1 MERSKGSKGMRSIKT
16 LGEIPRFDDEAAE
29 AEYWA
34 THSLA
39 QIWDQLEPVRVR
51 VSPQA
56 RRIVL
61 RRSRKKPVTLR
72 LEEQQI
78 RSAKQLAR
86 AKSLSY
92 QALIRSWIAE
102 GIEREEAGRQHA

>member
-1 MERSKGSKGMRSIKT
+1 MERSKGSMGMRSIKT
-16 LGEIPRFDDEAAE
+16 LEEIPRFDDEAAE

-39 QIWDQLEPVRVR
+39 QIWDQLEPVRVG

-61 RRSRKKPVTLR
+61 RRSRKKTVTLR

-78 RSAKQLAR
+78 RS

-102 GIEREEAGRQHA
+102 GIERQEAARRHA